1 MARSSGAYRCR
12 HGRRSMSIAVRS
24 LGHTYHPGTPLETRS
39 LSDISFDFP
48 RGTWFSVAGHTGS
61 GKSTLAQ
68 HLNGII
74 RPMEGQVVVD
84 GMEVKDKSPD
94 LREIRRRVGLVFQ
107 YPEQQIFAETVR
119 DEIAFAP
126 LNWGVP
132 EREIEDR
139 IAAAVAAVGLDERFL
154 PRSPLQLSGGEKR
167 KVAIA
172 SVLSSRPDYLVLDE
186 PTAGL
191 DSFSRKELT
200 ALLSKLRKDG
210 MGILLITH
218 DLDIALSKSDTILVL
233 DDGRQAALGSP
244 REVLTLLGARP
255 VPGLRLPDIAAL
267 SVLLRERGRD
277 VPISRD
283 WKELKKALLRSPK

>member
-1 MARSSGAYRCR
+1 
-12 HGRRSMSIAVRS
+12 MSIAVRN